1 MATIALYAGKMNQM
15 SSLLKDAKKS
25 VSDYQSELFSL
36 KSRTLNINRSVC
48 DLDDVIGSVQA
59 STQLQEQKMDSLE
72 TLSRNVENFIA
83 DVVRIDDDAAE
94 AINQSK
100 EEFYDKYNYLKPDCE
115 KNIWEKICD
124 GFASVGEWCK
134 EHWKLIVTAVLVIV
148 AVVIIVLSGGTAVA
162 PFLLMIAK
170 GTIAGAVSGGL
181 IGGLSSLLNGGSF
194 MDGFEEGAFSGAIG
208 GAIFGGIGGA
218 GQALG
223 KGISCLSKLG
233 EFVKDLSIISGAV
246 STGMAAFDLLAMAD
260 LLIGGDNNWLYD
272 LNQRLH
278 SSTLYNSFQIGVSVL
293 AAFTGGM
300 RQTMT
305 CFVAG
310 TMILTASGLIAIE
323 NIKAG
328 DKVISTNPETFE
340 TAEKS
345 VLETYVRQTDKL
357 IHLVISGE
365 EIITTE
371 THPFYVSDRGFVEA
385 GKLQIGDHLSDVC
398 GKVLLVEEFW
408 IEYPDE
414 PATVYNFQVEDFHT
428 YYVGENCIFVHNADC
443 SIEFTNKSNLDE
455 KEFKRQLSDQ
465 ENGLNNMT
473 VEEYLNNRALF
484 KTKGRSP
491 DSARYQRAA
500 RKNAISSKQ
509 FEYFT
514 NGMPFDEAAVAA
526 KDWAKGKAVLHGPD
540 QIAGGTAD
548 NIVGLGDAK
557 INSSIGAQWRS
568 QERIDVL
575 DEYANNLAST
585 LTEEQL
591 KTTFLN
597 VELILK

>member
-48 DLDDVIGSVQA
+48 DLDDVISSVQA

-134 EHWKLIVTAVLVIV
+134 EHWKLVVTAVLVIV

-233 EFVKDLSIISGAV
+233 EFVKDLSIISGAA

-357 IHLVISGE
+357 IHLVINGE

-371 THPFYVSDRGFVEA
+371 THPFYVKDRGFVDA
-385 GKLQIGDHLSDVC
+385 GKLLVGDSLLDVYGNILVVEDTRTEHL
-398 GKVLLVEEFW
+398 
-408 IEYPDE
+408 DE
-414 PATVYNFQVEDFHT
+414 PETVYNFQVEDFHT
-428 YYVGENCIFVHNADC
+428 YYVGERFIWVHNGECGGSYRSLKRDKNGKMYDSEEIHHMPAK
-443 SIEFTNKSNLDE
+443 KSSLLSEGDGPAIRME
-455 KEFKRQLSDQ
+455 KRDHERTASWGRAKKSQVYRLKQ
-465 ENGLNNMT
+465 ENLIKAGKFREAIQMDVDDLKVQFGNKYDKGIREMW
-473 VEEYLNNRALF
+473 EYVNELER
-484 KTKGRSP
+484 
-491 DSARYQRAA
+491 D
-500 RKNAISSKQ
+500 
-509 FEYFT
+509 
-514 NGMPFDEAAVAA
+514 
-526 KDWAKGKAVLHGPD
+526 GKV
-540 QIAGGTAD
+540 
-548 NIVGLGDAK
+548 
-557 INSSIGAQWRS
+557 
-568 QERIDVL
+568 
-575 DEYANNLAST
+575 
-585 LTEEQL
+585 
-591 KTTFLN
+591 
-597 VELILK
+597 

>member
-1 MATIALYAGKMNQM
+1 
-15 SSLLKDAKKS
+15 
-25 VSDYQSELFSL
+25 
-36 KSRTLNINRSVC
+36 
-48 DLDDVIGSVQA
+48 
-59 STQLQEQKMDSLE
+59 MDSLE

-134 EHWKLIVTAVLVIV
+134 EHWKLVVTAVLVIV

-233 EFVKDLSIISGAV
+233 EFVKDLSIISGAA

-357 IHLVISGE
+357 IHLVINGE

-371 THPFYVSDRGFVEA
+371 THPFYVKDRGFVDA
-385 GKLQIGDHLSDVC
+385 GKLLVGDSLLDVYGNILVVEDTRTEHL
-398 GKVLLVEEFW
+398 
-408 IEYPDE
+408 DE
-414 PATVYNFQVEDFHT
+414 PETVYNFQVEDFHT
-428 YYVGENCIFVHNADC
+428 YYVGERFIWVHNGECGGSYRSLKRDKNGKMYDSEEIHHMPAK
-443 SIEFTNKSNLDE
+443 KSSLLSEGDGPAIRME
-455 KEFKRQLSDQ
+455 KRDHERTASWGRAKKSQVYRLKQ
-465 ENGLNNMT
+465 ENLIKAGKFREAIQMDVDDLKVQFGNKYDKGIREMW
-473 VEEYLNNRALF
+473 EYVNELER
-484 KTKGRSP
+484 
-491 DSARYQRAA
+491 D
-500 RKNAISSKQ
+500 
-509 FEYFT
+509 
-514 NGMPFDEAAVAA
+514 
-526 KDWAKGKAVLHGPD
+526 GK
-540 QIAGGTAD
+540 I
-548 NIVGLGDAK
+548 
-557 INSSIGAQWRS
+557 
-568 QERIDVL
+568 
-575 DEYANNLAST
+575 
-585 LTEEQL
+585 
-591 KTTFLN
+591 
-597 VELILK
+597 

>member
-48 DLDDVIGSVQA
+48 DLDDVISSVQA

-134 EHWKLIVTAVLVIV
+134 EHWKLVVTAVLVIV

-233 EFVKDLSIISGAV
+233 EFVKDLSIISGAA

-357 IHLVISGE
+357 IHLVINGE

-371 THPFYVSDRGFVEA
+371 THPFYVKDRGFVDA
-385 GKLQIGDHLSDVC
+385 GKLLVGDSLLDVYGNILVVEDTRTEHL
-398 GKVLLVEEFW
+398 
-408 IEYPDE
+408 DE
-414 PATVYNFQVEDFHT
+414 PETVYNFQVEDFHT
-428 YYVGENCIFVHNADC
+428 YYVGERFIWVHNGECGGSYRSLKRDKNGKMYDSEEIHHMPAK
-443 SIEFTNKSNLDE
+443 KSSLLSEGDGPAIRME
-455 KEFKRQLSDQ
+455 KRDHERTASWGRAKKSQVYRLKQ
-465 ENGLNNMT
+465 ENLIKAGKFREAIQMDVDDLKVQFGNKYDKGIREMWEYVNE
-473 VEEYLNNRALF
+473 VER
-484 KTKGRSP
+484 
-491 DSARYQRAA
+491 D
-500 RKNAISSKQ
+500 
-509 FEYFT
+509 
-514 NGMPFDEAAVAA
+514 
-526 KDWAKGKAVLHGPD
+526 GK
-540 QIAGGTAD
+540 I
-548 NIVGLGDAK
+548 
-557 INSSIGAQWRS
+557 
-568 QERIDVL
+568 
-575 DEYANNLAST
+575 
-585 LTEEQL
+585 
-591 KTTFLN
+591 
-597 VELILK
+597 

>member
-48 DLDDVIGSVQA
+48 DLDDVISSVQA

-134 EHWKLIVTAVLVIV
+134 EHWKLVVTAVLVIV

-233 EFVKDLSIISGAV
+233 EFVKDLSIISGAA

-300 RQTMT
+300 RQMMT

-357 IHLVISGE
+357 IHLVINGE

-371 THPFYVSDRGFVEA
+371 THPFYVKDRGFVDA
-385 GKLQIGDHLSDVC
+385 GKLLVGDSLLDVYGNILVVEDTRTEHL
-398 GKVLLVEEFW
+398 
-408 IEYPDE
+408 DE
-414 PATVYNFQVEDFHT
+414 PETVYNFQVEDFHT
-428 YYVGENCIFVHNADC
+428 YYVGERFIWVHNGECGGSYRSLKRDKNGKMYDSEEIHHMPAK
-443 SIEFTNKSNLDE
+443 KSSLLSEGDGPAIRME
-455 KEFKRQLSDQ
+455 KRDHERTASWGRAKKSQVYRLKQ
-465 ENGLNNMT
+465 ENLIKAGKFREAIQMDVDDLKVQFGNKYDKGIREMW
-473 VEEYLNNRALF
+473 EYVNELER
-484 KTKGRSP
+484 
-491 DSARYQRAA
+491 D
-500 RKNAISSKQ
+500 
-509 FEYFT
+509 
-514 NGMPFDEAAVAA
+514 
-526 KDWAKGKAVLHGPD
+526 GK
-540 QIAGGTAD
+540 I
-548 NIVGLGDAK
+548 
-557 INSSIGAQWRS
+557 
-568 QERIDVL
+568 
-575 DEYANNLAST
+575 
-585 LTEEQL
+585 
-591 KTTFLN
+591 
-597 VELILK
+597 

>member
-1 MATIALYAGKMNQM
+1 M

-48 DLDDVIGSVQA
+48 DLDDVISSVQA

-134 EHWKLIVTAVLVIV
+134 EHWKLVVTAVLVIV

-233 EFVKDLSIISGAV
+233 EFVKDLSIISGAA

-357 IHLVISGE
+357 IHLVINGE

-371 THPFYVSDRGFVEA
+371 THPFYVKDRGFVDA
-385 GKLQIGDHLSDVC
+385 GKLLVGDSLLDVYGNILVVEDTRTEHL
-398 GKVLLVEEFW
+398 
-408 IEYPDE
+408 DE
-414 PATVYNFQVEDFHT
+414 PETVYNFQVEDFHT
-428 YYVGENCIFVHNADC
+428 YYVGERFIWVHNGECGGSYRSLKRDKNGKMYDSEEIHHMPAK
-443 SIEFTNKSNLDE
+443 KSSLLSEGDGPAIRME
-455 KEFKRQLSDQ
+455 KRDHERTASWGRAKKSQVYRLKQ
-465 ENGLNNMT
+465 ENLIKAGKFREAIQMDVDDLKVQFGNKYDKGIREMW
-473 VEEYLNNRALF
+473 EYVNELER
-484 KTKGRSP
+484 
-491 DSARYQRAA
+491 D
-500 RKNAISSKQ
+500 
-509 FEYFT
+509 
-514 NGMPFDEAAVAA
+514 
-526 KDWAKGKAVLHGPD
+526 GK
-540 QIAGGTAD
+540 I
-548 NIVGLGDAK
+548 
-557 INSSIGAQWRS
+557 
-568 QERIDVL
+568 
-575 DEYANNLAST
+575 
-585 LTEEQL
+585 
-591 KTTFLN
+591 
-597 VELILK
+597 

>member
-48 DLDDVIGSVQA
+48 DLDDVISSVQA

-134 EHWKLIVTAVLVIV
+134 EHWKLVVTAVLVIV

-208 GAIFGGIGGA
+208 GAIFGGLGVA

-233 EFVKDLSIISGAV
+233 EFVKDLSIISGAA

-357 IHLVISGE
+357 IHLVINGE

-371 THPFYVSDRGFVEA
+371 THPFYVKDRGFVDA
-385 GKLQIGDHLSDVC
+385 GKLLVGDSLLDVYGNILVVEDTRTEHL
-398 GKVLLVEEFW
+398 
-408 IEYPDE
+408 DE
-414 PATVYNFQVEDFHT
+414 PETVYNFQVEDFHT
-428 YYVGENCIFVHNADC
+428 YYVGERFIWVHNGECGGSYRSLKRDKNGKMYDSEEIHHMPAK
-443 SIEFTNKSNLDE
+443 KSSLLSEGDGPAIRME
-455 KEFKRQLSDQ
+455 KRDHERTASWGRAKKSQVYRLKQ
-465 ENGLNNMT
+465 ENLIKAGKFREAIQMDVDDLKVQFGNKYDKGIREMW
-473 VEEYLNNRALF
+473 EYVNELER
-484 KTKGRSP
+484 
-491 DSARYQRAA
+491 D
-500 RKNAISSKQ
+500 
-509 FEYFT
+509 
-514 NGMPFDEAAVAA
+514 
-526 KDWAKGKAVLHGPD
+526 GK
-540 QIAGGTAD
+540 I
-548 NIVGLGDAK
+548 
-557 INSSIGAQWRS
+557 
-568 QERIDVL
+568 
-575 DEYANNLAST
+575 
-585 LTEEQL
+585 
-591 KTTFLN
+591 
-597 VELILK
+597 

>member
-48 DLDDVIGSVQA
+48 DLDDVISSVQA

-134 EHWKLIVTAVLVIV
+134 EHWKLVVTAVLVIV

-233 EFVKDLSIISGAV
+233 EFVKDLSIISGAA

-357 IHLVISGE
+357 IHLVIDGE

-371 THPFYVSDRGFVEA
+371 THPFYVKDRGFVEA
-385 GKLQIGDHLSDVC
+385 GELVIDDRLLDVQ
-398 GKVLLVEEFW
+398 GNVLLIEDFHVE
-408 IEYPDE
+408 YLNE
-414 PATVYNFQVEDFHT
+414 PKTVYNFQVDDWHT
-428 YYVGENCIFVHNADC
+428 YYVGEQCIWVHNAECGGSYRSLKQDKDGKMYDNEE
-443 SIEFTNKSNLDE
+443 IHHMPAKKSSS
-455 KEFKRQLSDQ
+455 LSEGDGPAIRMDKSDHRRTASCGRSKKAQAYRSKQ
-465 ENGLNNMT
+465 ENLIKAGKFKEA
-473 VEEYLNNRALF
+473 VEMDVKDLKLKFGNKYDKGIGEMWEYIDELER
-484 KTKGRSP
+484 
-491 DSARYQRAA
+491 
-500 RKNAISSKQ
+500 
-509 FEYFT
+509 
-514 NGMPFDEAAVAA
+514 NG
-526 KDWAKGKAVLHGPD
+526 
-540 QIAGGTAD
+540 
-548 NIVGLGDAK
+548 K
-557 INSSIGAQWRS
+557 I
-568 QERIDVL
+568 
-575 DEYANNLAST
+575 
-585 LTEEQL
+585 
-591 KTTFLN
+591 
-597 VELILK
+597 

>member
-48 DLDDVIGSVQA
+48 DLDDVISSVQA

-134 EHWKLIVTAVLVIV
+134 EHWKLVVTAVLVIV

-233 EFVKDLSIISGAV
+233 EFVKDLSIISGAA

-357 IHLVISGE
+357 IHLVINGE

-371 THPFYVSDRGFVEA
+371 THPFYVKDRGFVDA
-385 GKLQIGDHLSDVC
+385 GKLLVGDSLLDVYGNILVVEDTRTEHL
-398 GKVLLVEEFW
+398 
-408 IEYPDE
+408 DE
-414 PATVYNFQVEDFHT
+414 PETVYNFQVEDFHT
-428 YYVGENCIFVHNADC
+428 YYVGERFIWVHNGECGGSYRSLKRDKNGKMYDSEEIHHMPAK
-443 SIEFTNKSNLDE
+443 KSSLLSEGDGPAIRME
-455 KEFKRQLSDQ
+455 KRDHERTASWGRAKKSQVYRLKQ
-465 ENGLNNMT
+465 ENLIKAGKFREAIQMDVDDLKVQFGNKYDKGIREMW
-473 VEEYLNNRALF
+473 EYVNELER
-484 KTKGRSP
+484 
-491 DSARYQRAA
+491 D
-500 RKNAISSKQ
+500 
-509 FEYFT
+509 
-514 NGMPFDEAAVAA
+514 
-526 KDWAKGKAVLHGPD
+526 GK
-540 QIAGGTAD
+540 I
-548 NIVGLGDAK
+548 
-557 INSSIGAQWRS
+557 
-568 QERIDVL
+568 
-575 DEYANNLAST
+575 
-585 LTEEQL
+585 
-591 KTTFLN
+591 
-597 VELILK
+597 